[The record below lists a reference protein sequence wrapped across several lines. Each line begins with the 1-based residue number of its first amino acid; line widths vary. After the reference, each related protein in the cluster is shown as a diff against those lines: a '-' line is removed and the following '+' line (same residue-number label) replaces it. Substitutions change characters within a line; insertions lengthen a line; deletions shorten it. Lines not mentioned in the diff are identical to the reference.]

1 MENLKISRLVSID
14 RAENFVWLVNP
25 KGGFDALKLAV
36 HKLFTKISILS
47 YFVLSR
53 PNVTWIVT
61 QQFSGLHLISTMLYL
76 IKCIDEI
83 EPEQISAKRKFHL
96 MKCFK

>member
-36 HKLFTKISILS
+36 HKLFTKMSILF
-47 YFVLSR
+47 FVLSR

-83 EPEQISAKRKFHL
+83 ESEQISAKR
-96 MKCFK
+96 